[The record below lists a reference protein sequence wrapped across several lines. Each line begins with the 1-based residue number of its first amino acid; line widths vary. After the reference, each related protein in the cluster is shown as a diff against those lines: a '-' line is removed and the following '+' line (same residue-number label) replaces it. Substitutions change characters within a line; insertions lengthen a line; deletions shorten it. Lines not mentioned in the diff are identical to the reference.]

1 LGWDSSVK
9 GAFTGKDILV
19 GPFPIGNQEAR
30 RTERERE
37 KRERKETTAMAE
49 EDAAAATAVVVAMA
63 NNNNRTKDH
72 IRNSVVDFLL
82 HENYLLTAFELLH
95 ELQEDGLVEVEAATK
110 LQLFFANSQM
120 FPPDELAKMQALHGT
135 LLSFKKK

>member
-1 LGWDSSVK
+1 
-9 GAFTGKDILV
+9 
-19 GPFPIGNQEAR
+19 
-30 RTERERE
+30 
-37 KRERKETTAMAE
+37 MAE
-49 EDAAAATAVVVAMA
+49 EDAAAATGVVVAMA

-72 IRNSVVDFLL
+72 LRNSVVEFLL

-135 LLSFKKK
+135 LLSFFKKKNSSLISPLLSPRSAFFCP

>member
-1 LGWDSSVK
+1 
-9 GAFTGKDILV
+9 
-19 GPFPIGNQEAR
+19 
-30 RTERERE
+30 
-37 KRERKETTAMAE
+37 MAE
-49 EDAAAATAVVVAMA
+49 EDAAASTGVVGVAMA

-72 IRNSVVDFLL
+72 LRNSVVDFLL

-135 LLSFKKK
+135 LLSFKKNFISDLSSTFSSICIFLPLTLSSSYIVFLFLRWATTHRTFFSIS